1 MCARA
6 EAGLWG
12 RGRAWPSFKK
22 THRTTHQRPSPTGV
36 EAPEGPQGLAAAAV
50 GGGGAWP
57 GFKKTHRT
65 TRQRPGATGV
75 EGAGGTGGH
84 GRASRRG
91 AERSEDA

>member
-12 RGRAWPSFKK
+12 RGRAWPS
-22 THRTTHQRPSPTGV
+22 
-36 EAPEGPQGLAAAAV
+36 
-50 GGGGAWP
+50 
-57 GFKKTHRT
+57 FKKTHRT

>member
-22 THRTTHQRPSPTGV
+22 THRTTRQRPGTTGV

-50 GGGGAWP
+50 GGGRAWP
-57 GFKKTHRT
+57 SSET
-65 TRQRPGATGV
+65 TRPATHQHTRPHWC
-75 EGAGGTGGH
+75 EGRRRDRRARAGFE
-84 GRASRRG
+84 ARR
-91 AERSEDA
+91 RTK